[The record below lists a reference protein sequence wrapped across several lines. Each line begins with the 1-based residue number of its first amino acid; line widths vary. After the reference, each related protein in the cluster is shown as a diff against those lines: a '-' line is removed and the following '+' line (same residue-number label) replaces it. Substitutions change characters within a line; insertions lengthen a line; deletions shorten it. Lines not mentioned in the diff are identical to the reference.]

1 MAQLNY
7 RVHTFWITE
16 MSKDSNNKIWDEP
29 YIRSLY
35 KTVFNRI
42 TSYVPAGSKVLIE
55 VGSGNGI
62 SKKFLPEIITTDITF
77 HELLDASCDSVAL
90 PFMSNSIDVIVV
102 KDTLHHLPDVESFLK
117 EVRRVLRIN
126 GQLIVFDPYWGLLAR
141 FVYRFLH
148 QEKFDAKAKTWSF
161 LSNSPWDSN
170 QALTYL
176 LLRRDRTK
184 FEEKFNYFKIEE
196 HEKLIG
202 PSFLL
207 SGGVSRRTIISG
219 SFLSLLLNWEM
230 RQSNWLDSLRFFHI
244 FSLTKTS

>member
-1 MAQLNY
+1 
-7 RVHTFWITE
+7 

-35 KTVFNRI
+35 KTVFSRI
-42 TSYVPAGSKVLIE
+42 ASHIPEGSKVLIE
-55 VGSGNGI
+55 VGSGNAM
-62 SKKFLPEIITTDITF
+62 SKDFLPEMITTDICF

-90 PFMSNSIDVIVV
+90 PFRSDSIDAIVI
-102 KDTLHHLPDVESFLK
+102 KDALHHMPDVEKFIK
-117 EVRRVLRIN
+117 EARRVLRVN
-126 GQLIVFDPYWGLLAR
+126 GRLVVFDPYWGLLAR

-148 QEKFDAKAKTWSF
+148 QEKFDVEAKTWSF
-161 LSNSPWDSN
+161 TSTSPWDSN

-176 LLRRDRTK
+176 LLRRDRIR
-184 FEEKFNYFKIEE
+184 FEKEFSFFKIEE

-207 SGGVSRRTIISG
+207 SGGVSRRTIVSG
-219 SFLSLLLNWEM
+219 RFLSALLKWEM